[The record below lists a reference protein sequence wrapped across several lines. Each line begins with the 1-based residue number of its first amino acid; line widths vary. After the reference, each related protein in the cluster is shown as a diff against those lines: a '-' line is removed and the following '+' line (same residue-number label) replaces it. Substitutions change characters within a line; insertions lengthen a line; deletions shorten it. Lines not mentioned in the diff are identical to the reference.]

1 MLLQQIIT
9 RIDLNCDID
18 SLALTSQ
25 GAANER
31 RTNYLFA
38 THGLSARLNFYTL
51 LQILS
56 ISLFEKMPILQA
68 FSQQEYKTA
77 IGDNDN
83 QLNLF
88 DL

>member
-1 MLLQQIIT
+1 
-9 RIDLNCDID
+9 
-18 SLALTSQ
+18 
-25 GAANER
+25 
-31 RTNYLFA
+31 
-38 THGLSARLNFYTL
+38 TL

-56 ISLFEKMPILQA
+56 LSLFEKMPILQA

-88 DL
+88 NL